1 MMQKWQ
7 KTKVWTRLVRAVV
20 VFSFSYG
27 KGDTFIQELEQPN
40 NMDNL
45 TSCILEWIC
54 DLP

>member
-7 KTKVWTRLVRAVV
+7 KTKVWTRLERAVV
-20 VFSFSYG
+20 FFLSYG

-40 NMDNL
+40 NMDNSA
-45 TSCILEWIC
+45 SCILEWIC